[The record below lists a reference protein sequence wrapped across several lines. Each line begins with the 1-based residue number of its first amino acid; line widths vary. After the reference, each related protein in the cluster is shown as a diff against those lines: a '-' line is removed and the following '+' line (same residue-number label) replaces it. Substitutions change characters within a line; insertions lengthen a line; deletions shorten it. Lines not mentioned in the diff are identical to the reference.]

1 MVGPQLYPRLVGL
14 YVNHFN
20 ICWLDMS
27 KENSPSALPFMQGV
41 FWQATGLVCLSKHL
55 EISQSHYSREQGK
68 VQFPLGQFQFPEG
81 LLGFLTCTQS
91 FIWWPNTEAALGLRG
106 CLSF

>member
-27 KENSPSALPFMQGV
+27 KENSPSALPFMQGG
-41 FWQATGLVCLSKHL
+41 FWQATGLVCLSRHF
-55 EISQSHYSREQGK
+55 EISQSHYSRELGR
-68 VQFPLGQFQFPEG
+68 VQFPLG
-81 LLGFLTCTQS
+81 
-91 FIWWPNTEAALGLRG
+91 
-106 CLSF
+106 